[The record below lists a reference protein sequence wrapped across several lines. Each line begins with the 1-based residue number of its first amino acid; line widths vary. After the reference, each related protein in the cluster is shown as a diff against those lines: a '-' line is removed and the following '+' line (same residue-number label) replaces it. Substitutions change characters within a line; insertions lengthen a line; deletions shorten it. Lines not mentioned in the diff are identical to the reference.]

1 MEVIVTKENFAAE
14 VLNSDIPVI
23 LDFYATWCG
32 PCKMVAPLL
41 AQIAQENAG
50 KIKVCKVNV
59 DEQMELAMQYG
70 VASIPTLYGVKNGQ
84 PVAKVVGYAP
94 KEKLL
99 ALVK

>member
-1 MEVIVTKENFAAE
+1 MEVIVTKANFEAE

-41 AQIAQENAG
+41 AEIARENEG
-50 KIKVCKVNV
+50 KIKVCKVDV
-59 DEQMELAMQYG
+59 DQEMDLAVQYG
-70 VASIPTLYGVKNGQ
+70 VASIPTLYGVKNGKA
-84 PVAKVVGYAP
+84 VAKVVGYVP
-94 KEKLL
+94 KDKLL

>member
-1 MEVIVTKENFAAE
+1 MEVIVTKHNFEAE

-41 AQIAQENAG
+41 AQIAAENEG

-59 DEQMELAMQYG
+59 DEEMELAVKYG
-70 VASIPTLYGVKNGQ
+70 VASIPTLYGVKNGE
-84 PVAKVVGYAP
+84 PVSKLVGYAP
-94 KEKLL
+94 KDKLL

>member
-1 MEVIVTKENFAAE
+1 MEVIVTKNNFEAE

-41 AQIAQENAG
+41 AQIAEEHAG

-59 DEQMELAMQYG
+59 DEEMELAVQYG
-70 VASIPTLYGVKNGQ
+70 VASIPTLYGVKDGK
-84 PVAKVVGYAP
+84 PVSKVVGYAP
-94 KEKLL
+94 KDKLL

>member
-1 MEVIVTKENFAAE
+1 MEVIVTKNNFEAE
-14 VLNSDIPVI
+14 VLNSDVPVI

-41 AQIAQENAG
+41 AEIAAENEG

-59 DEQMELAMQYG
+59 DENMELALQYG
-70 VASIPTLYGVKNGQ
+70 VVNIPTLYGVKNGQ